1 MNVNCYMKPQLFS
14 TFRNVLTYLSK
25 YISRQINCIRFVGIV
40 HESDA
45 TCTDDIKI
53 HTAVHICHLKKK
65 Y

>member
-45 TCTDDIKI
+45 STYSDDKKI
-53 HTAVHICHLKKK
+53 QHISPYLSFTE
-65 Y
+65 